1 MIFCANMVFRLSRR
15 SQKLLNRQMFKSRL
29 MLEKYIRD
37 PIHGYIGIT
46 DVERKIIDA
55 KPVQRLRG
63 IKQLSIATIVYPG
76 AEHTRFSHALGTMY
90 VAGQIADA
98 LKRGA
103 EISDHEWQLVRLAGL
118 LHDIGH
124 GPFSHSFEEVLVK
137 HRGMNHEQMGREVV
151 KKSELADV
159 LNDCGFR
166 PEEVIVL
173 AFEKEA
179 GGKRCLHQI
188 TASQVDADKLDFLV
202 RDSYFTGVEYGRI
215 DISRLI
221 QAMDVYGNDI
231 AIDLKALYA
240 LEAFIIARYE
250 MFLAVYYHHAVRSAE
265 ILLAKAMDYAH
276 ELIGLTSFE
285 NVDEFLK
292 MDDAYV
298 TTKLRELN
306 PKEIDDLARRELAEN
321 AKSMMEMLD
330 NRRLM
335 KVAYQRDV
343 HIRDPYVA
351 KLLSD
356 ETVRHQ
362 KELEIA
368 KLAGIDSEAVVVD
381 VPTLDSIPYYPR
393 EIDPMEIPVFRV
405 KSSGKKELVQLSQY
419 SRLINVLKGYVD
431 IIRVYTFLEHR
442 AKVEKAAEE
451 VFKTLPFAAQIS
463 M

>member
-1 MIFCANMVFRLSRR
+1 
-15 SQKLLNRQMFKSRL
+15 MFV
-29 MLEKYIRD
+29 KYVRD
-37 PIHGYIGIT
+37 PIHGYVGMT
-46 DVERKIIDA
+46 DVERRVIDTR
-55 KPVQRLRG
+55 PVQRLRG
-63 IKQLSIATIVYPG
+63 IRQLSIASVVYPG
-76 AEHTRFSHALGTMY
+76 ADHTRFSHALGTMH

-98 LKRGA
+98 LKRGV
-103 EISDHEWQLVRLAGL
+103 EISSDEWQLVRLAGL

-124 GPFSHSFEEVLVK
+124 GPFSHSYEEILVK
-137 HRGMNHEQMGREVV
+137 YRGANHEQMGKEVV

-159 LNDCGFR
+159 LNDCGFK
-166 PEEVIVL
+166 PDDVIEL
-173 AFEKEA
+173 TFGKEA
-179 GGKRCLHQI
+179 KGKRYLRQA

-221 QAMDVYGNDI
+221 QAMEVYGEDI

-240 LEAFIIARYE
+240 LEAFMIARYE
-250 MFLAVYYHHAVRSAE
+250 MFLAVYYHHAVRAAE
-265 ILLAKAMDYAH
+265 ILLHKAMDYAR
-276 ELIGLTSFE
+276 ELIGLTTFKD
-285 NVDEFLK
+285 VDEFLR

-298 TTKLRELN
+298 TTQLRALNPEDFDDRTKRDLVERAKAMMSRLDARELL
-306 PKEIDDLARRELAEN
+306 KA
-321 AKSMMEMLD
+321 
-330 NRRLM
+330 
-335 KVAYQRDV
+335 AYQRDV

-356 ETVRHQ
+356 DAVRHQ

-368 KLAGIDSEAVVVD
+368 KLAGVDPGDVVVD

-393 EIDPMEIPVFRV
+393 EIDPMEVPVFRMT
-405 KSSGKKELVQLSQY
+405 SEGGKELVQLSQY

-431 IIRVYTFLEHR
+431 IIRVYTSSEHR
-442 AKVEKAAEE
+442 AKVERAAAD